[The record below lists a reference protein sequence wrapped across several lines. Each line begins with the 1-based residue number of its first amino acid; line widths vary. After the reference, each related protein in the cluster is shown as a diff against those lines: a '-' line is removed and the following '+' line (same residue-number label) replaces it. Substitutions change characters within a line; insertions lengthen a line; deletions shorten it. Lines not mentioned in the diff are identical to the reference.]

1 MTDTAL
7 LYLICG
13 LLLLALAVLVAL
25 LLRRPDAAQE
35 RLRGQLEEALRAEQ
49 RDGRLELR
57 QQRQPGKTAAEVVN
71 RHADPRSL

>member
-25 LLRRPDAAQE
+25 LLRRPDAALE

-49 RDGRLELR
+49 RDGRL
-57 QQRQPGKTAAEVVN
+57 
-71 RHADPRSL
+71 